1 MSLNDPKWGRGSNG
15 SDGSNDDGKEEPRRE
30 PEQRPQRPQ
39 RPGGD
44 GPPDLDELWRDFNR
58 RLSNLFGRRGARR
71 GGAGGNGGP
80 FGGFTPDGKGAGIGL
95 AAVLAVVAL
104 IWLGSGFYIVPE
116 GQVGVVTTFGR
127 PSDQTTAPGFR
138 WRLPWPIQNNEVVDI
153 SSLRRVEVGTKGRP
167 ERLKEALML
176 SDEENIVDVQ
186 FEVQY
191 RIKDTGARDYLFN
204 SRNPTAAVTQTAESA
219 MREVVGRRSM
229 DSVLYES
236 RLEIAI
242 EVRKLMQEM
251 LDRYGTGILVSSVA
265 IRNAQPPEQV
275 QAAFDDAV
283 KAGQDRDRQID
294 EGKAYANDV
303 VPRARGM
310 ASRLEQEAEGH
321 QTRVVETAKGD
332 ASRFGQI
339 LAEYQKAPQVTR
351 DRLYIDAMQ
360 QVFSNTSKVMV
371 DVRNSSPLLYL
382 PFDKLM
388 QQAIQDSGVTRP
400 APATV
405 PEPAPLPEAR
415 GRENLRTR
423 DRDAR

>member
-1 MSLNDPKWGRGSNG
+1 
-15 SDGSNDDGKEEPRRE
+15 E
-30 PEQRPQRPQ
+30 PEPRPQRPQ
-39 RPGGD
+39 RPNND

-58 RLSNLFGRRGARR
+58 RLSNLFGKRGGGARR
-71 GGAGGNGGP
+71 GGSGDNGGR
-80 FGGFTPDGKGAGIGL
+80 FGGFSPNGKGAGIGL
-95 AAVLAVVAL
+95 AAVLTVIGL

-116 GQVGVVTTFGR
+116 GQVGVVTTFGKA
-127 PSDQTTAPGFR
+127 SDMTTAPGFR
-138 WRLPWPIQNNEVVDI
+138 WRLPWPIQNNELVDI
-153 SSLRRVEVGTKGRP
+153 SSLRRVEVGTRGRP

-176 SDEENIVDVQ
+176 SDDENIVDVQ

-191 RIKDTGARDYLFN
+191 LIKDTGARDYLFN
-204 SRNPTAAVTQTAESA
+204 SRNPTAAVTQAAESA
-219 MREVVGRRSM
+219 MREVVGRRTM
-229 DSVLYES
+229 DSILSES
-236 RLEIAI
+236 RVEIAI

-265 IRNAQPPEQV
+265 IKNAQPPEQV

-283 KAGQDRDRQID
+283 KAGQDRDRQIE

-303 VPRARGM
+303 IPRARGL
-310 ASRLEQEAEGH
+310 ASRLQQEAEGH

-332 ASRFGQI
+332 ASRFQQI
-339 LAEYQKAPQVTR
+339 LIEYQKAPQVTR

-388 QQAIQDSGVTRP
+388 QQTLQDAGAPRP
-400 APATV
+400 APTAV
-405 PEPAPLPEAR
+405 PESTPVPEAR

>member
-1 MSLNDPKWGRGSNG
+1 MSLNDPQWGRGSAPNG
-15 SDGSNDDGKEEPRRE
+15 GDDGKDEPRRE
-30 PEQRPQRPQ
+30 QEQKPQRPQ
-39 RPGGD
+39 RPSGD

-58 RLSNLFGRRGARR
+58 RLSGLFGKRGVRRGN
-71 GGAGGNGGP
+71 GGNGGR

-95 AAVLAVVAL
+95 AAVLAVIAL

-116 GQVGVVTTFGR
+116 GQVGVVTTFGKA
-127 PSDQTTAPGFR
+127 SDMTTAPGFR
-138 WRLPWPIQNNEVVDI
+138 WRLPWPIQNNELVDI
-153 SSLRRVEVGTKGRP
+153 ASLRRVEVGTRGRP

-176 SDEENIVDVQ
+176 SDDENIVDVQ

-204 SRNPTAAVTQTAESA
+204 SRNPTAAVTQAAESA
-219 MREVVGRRSM
+219 MREVVGRRTM
-229 DSVLYES
+229 DSILSES

-265 IRNAQPPEQV
+265 IKNAQPPEQV

-283 KAGQDRDRQID
+283 KAGQDRDRQIE

-303 VPRARGM
+303 VPRARGL
-310 ASRLEQEAEGH
+310 ASRLQQEAEGH

-332 ASRFGQI
+332 ASRFQQVLI
-339 LAEYQKAPQVTR
+339 EYQKAPEVTR

-388 QQAIQDSGVTRP
+388 QQTLQDSAVARQ
-400 APATV
+400 APTV
-405 PEPAPLPEAR
+405 APESAPVPEAR

>member
-1 MSLNDPKWGRGSNG
+1 MSLNDPQWGRGSAPNG
-15 SDGSNDDGKEEPRRE
+15 GDDGKDEPRRE
-30 PEQRPQRPQ
+30 QEQKPQRPS
-39 RPGGD
+39 GD

-58 RLSNLFGRRGARR
+58 RLSGLFGKRGVRRGN
-71 GGAGGNGGP
+71 GGNGGR

-95 AAVLAVVAL
+95 AAVLAVIAL

-116 GQVGVVTTFGR
+116 GQVGVVTTFGKA
-127 PSDQTTAPGFR
+127 SDKTTAPGFR
-138 WRLPWPIQNNEVVDI
+138 WRLPWPIQNNELVDI
-153 SSLRRVEVGTKGRP
+153 SSLRRVEVGTRGRP

-176 SDEENIVDVQ
+176 SDDENIVDVQ

-191 RIKDTGARDYLFN
+191 LIKDTGARDYLFN
-204 SRNPTAAVTQTAESA
+204 SRNPTAAVTQSAESA
-219 MREVVGRRSM
+219 MREVIGRRTM
-229 DSVLYES
+229 DSILSES

-265 IRNAQPPEQV
+265 IKNAQPPEQV

-283 KAGQDRDRQID
+283 KAGQDRDRQIE

-303 VPRARGM
+303 VPRARGL
-310 ASRLEQEAEGH
+310 ASRLQQEAEGH

-332 ASRFGQI
+332 ASRFQQVLI
-339 LAEYQKAPQVTR
+339 EYQKAPEVTR

-388 QQAIQDSGVTRP
+388 QQTLQDTGVARQ
-400 APATV
+400 APTV
-405 PEPAPLPEAR
+405 APESAPVPEAR

>member
-1 MSLNDPKWGRGSNG
+1 MSLNDPKWGRGGSGG
-15 SDGSNDDGKEEPRRE
+15 SDGSDDGKEEPRRE
-30 PEQRPQRPQ
+30 PDPRPQRPQ

-58 RLSNLFGRRGARR
+58 RLSGLFGRRGPRR
-71 GGAGGNGGP
+71 GGTGGNGGR
-80 FGGFTPDGKGAGIGL
+80 FGGFTPDGKGAGLGL
-95 AAVLAVVAL
+95 AAVLAVIAL

-127 PSDQTTAPGFR
+127 ASDQTTAPGFR
-138 WRLPWPIQNNEVVDI
+138 WRLPWPIQNNELVDI
-153 SSLRRVEVGTKGRP
+153 SSLRRVEVGTRGRP

-176 SDEENIVDVQ
+176 SDDENIVDIQ

-204 SRNPTAAVTQTAESA
+204 SRNPTAAVIQSAESA
-219 MREVVGRRSM
+219 MREVVGRKTM

-236 RLEIAI
+236 RQEIAV
-242 EVRKLMQEM
+242 EVRRMMQDM
-251 LDRYGTGILVSSVA
+251 LDRYGTGILVQAVA
-265 IRNAQPPEQV
+265 IQNAQPPEQV

-283 KAGQDRDRQID
+283 KAGQDREREINLGQ
-294 EGKAYANDV
+294 AYANDV
-303 VPRARGM
+303 IPKARGLS
-310 ASRLEQEAEGH
+310 ARLLQEADGYRS
-321 QTRVVETAKGD
+321 RVIETAQGD
-332 ASRFGQI
+332 ASRFQQV
-339 LAEYQKAPQVTR
+339 LVEYNKAPEVTR
-351 DRLYIDAMQ
+351 DRLYIDTMQ
-360 QVFSNTSKVMV
+360 QVFSNASKVMV

-388 QQAIQDSGVTRP
+388 QQSLQDPAGVRP
-400 APATV
+400 APTA
-405 PEPAPLPEAR
+405 PEPAPVPETR

>member
-1 MSLNDPKWGRGSNG
+1 MSLNDPKWGRGNG
-15 SDGSNDDGKEEPRRE
+15 SDGSNDDGKDEPRRE

-71 GGAGGNGGP
+71 GGTGGNGGR
-80 FGGFTPDGKGAGIGL
+80 FGGFTPDGKGAGLGL
-95 AAVLAVVAL
+95 AAVLAVIGL

-127 PSDQTTAPGFR
+127 ASDQTTAPGFR
-138 WRLPWPIQNNEVVDI
+138 WRLPWPIQNNELVDI
-153 SSLRRVEVGTKGRP
+153 SSLRRVEVGTRGRP

-176 SDEENIVDVQ
+176 SDDENIVDIQ

-204 SRNPTAAVTQTAESA
+204 SRNPTAAVIQSAESA
-219 MREVVGRRSM
+219 MREVVGRKTM

-236 RLEIAI
+236 RQEIAV
-242 EVRKLMQEM
+242 EVRRLMQEM
-251 LDRYGTGILVSSVA
+251 LDRYGTGILVQAVA
-265 IRNAQPPEQV
+265 IQNAQPPEQV

-283 KAGQDRDRQID
+283 KAGQDREREINLGQ
-294 EGKAYANDV
+294 AYANDV
-303 VPRARGM
+303 IPKARGLS
-310 ASRLEQEAEGH
+310 SRLLQEADGYRS
-321 QTRVVETAKGD
+321 RVIETAQGD
-332 ASRFGQI
+332 ASRFQQV
-339 LAEYQKAPQVTR
+339 LVEYNKAPEVTR
-351 DRLYIDAMQ
+351 DRLYIDTMQ

-388 QQAIQDSGVTRP
+388 QQALQDSGVARP
-400 APATV
+400 APAVV
-405 PEPAPLPEAR
+405 PEPAPVPEAR